1 MAWEMHSIAQ
11 HKLRWAMRT
20 IVRCG
25 RLGGDNMK
33 SLKET
38 LLNGTAGLVFGLS
51 VVSAQADPITTD
63 LFYTTFSGG
72 VNVNK
77 ANVTLNGST
86 LTINTNSGVAS
97 LNGADGLLFLPD
109 HNLAVAGQGGFG
121 GPPGSVHE
129 ITTAGASVANA
140 PGPNSNGS
148 YHLALNGTG
157 SILYSLCNGDCN
169 GNLTQFNLSGT
180 GGVVNAATGANI
192 TVTGGTS
199 QDIRAIVFDPVN
211 NTWYYGTAGDG
222 VTTGTFG
229 TISFSGSSA
238 TLTQLLTGV
247 PAHGL
252 TFDPFTNDVIF
263 SSGDQIDQYNPTSNS
278 VVSSVTLAGIGNFD
292 QSAVDG
298 KGHLFVASN
307 GGNLVG
313 LDYDTAV
320 GHLIGGAGA
329 THAVTFLASSLDDIA
344 PLTGPGPRPLPEPAS
359 LALLALG
366 LAVLGISRRKLN

>member
-1 MAWEMHSIAQ
+1 VSIRSSTRTAR
-11 HKLRWAMRT
+11 LR
-20 IVRCG
+20 RC
-25 RLGGDNMK
+25 
-33 SLKET
+33 
-38 LLNGTAGLVFGLS
+38 
-51 VVSAQADPITTD
+51 
-63 LFYTTFSGG
+63 
-72 VNVNK
+72 
-77 ANVTLNGST
+77 
-86 LTINTNSGVAS
+86 
-97 LNGADGLLFLPD
+97 
-109 HNLAVAGQGGFG
+109 
-121 GPPGSVHE
+121 
-129 ITTAGASVANA
+129 
-140 PGPNSNGS
+140 
-148 YHLALNGTG
+148 
-157 SILYSLCNGDCN
+157 
-169 GNLTQFNLSGT
+169 
-180 GGVVNAATGANI
+180 ATGTPATSSRRICAIAVTGTNI

-222 VTTGTFG
+222 ATGTFG

-263 SSGDQIDQYNPTSNS
+263 SSANQVDQFDPTSNS
-278 VVSSVTLAGIGNFD
+278 VVSSVTLLGIGNFD

-307 GGNLVG
+307 DGNLVG

-329 THAVTFLASSLDDIA
+329 THAVTFLAFSLDDIA
-344 PLTGPGPRPLPEPAS
+344 PLTGPGPRPVPEPAS

-366 LAVLGISRRKLN
+366 LAVLGISRHKRN